1 MEIKEEQLEGLT
13 REELSALEKDELIE
27 IVLFLQ
33 DESAYWKHRFQC
45 ADKERE
51 LICWQYR
58 VPTI

>member
-1 MEIKEEQLEGLT
+1 MDAEKLT

-51 LICWQYR
+51 LICWQYH

>member
-1 MEIKEEQLEGLT
+1 MDAEKLT
-13 REELSALEKDELIE
+13 REELSALEKNELIE

-33 DESAYWKHRFQC
+33 DEVEHWKHRFQC
-45 ADKERE
+45 VDKERE